1 MNARLT
7 ALCRGA
13 LAVAVGF
20 PLVAVGM
27 PAPALAAVPALER
40 QWHLDALRV
49 TEAHEISTGEGVT
62 VAVIDTGVYAAHP
75 DLAGRV
81 LDGRRLIGRDDKG
94 KVDERNH
101 GTGVA
106 GLIAA
111 RGGGRGHA
119 LGIAPRARILP
130 VTIATNTFAGSNL
143 PEGIR
148 YAVDRGAKVIN
159 ISNGGPTTS
168 TALDEAVR
176 YAQSRDVVVVAAA
189 GNAEQ
194 GDAEVLYPA
203 RLPGVIAVGA
213 TDRDGEPWSGGT
225 RGEQIAITAP
235 GVDIST
241 TAGRW
246 SDLTEGGYVTVDGGT
261 SAAAPLVAGAAA
273 LIRAR
278 YPQASAAEVVN
289 RLVSTA
295 RDAGP
300 PGRDDRYGF
309 GRLDL
314 VRALTAEVPPVDA
327 NPLGAVP
334 VAESAEE
341 TTGGRGGGVDLGWL
355 VPLLI
360 GLLVAA
366 VLVVLVVVLLV
377 GRRANRA
384 ARR

>member
-1 MNARLT
+1 MSARLS
-7 ALCRGA
+7 ALRRSVLAGVAGLA
-13 LAVAVGF
+13 LTVVGTPVPAVAAP
-20 PLVAVGM
+20 PLQ
-27 PAPALAAVPALER
+27 R

-49 TEAHEISTGEGVT
+49 GEAHRISTGAGVI
-62 VAVIDTGVYAAHP
+62 VAVVDTGVYAAHP
-75 DLAGRV
+75 DLAGRI

-94 KVDERNH
+94 QVDERNH

-111 RGGGRGHA
+111 RGGGNGRA
-119 LGIAPRARILP
+119 LGIAPDARILP
-130 VTIATNTFAGSNL
+130 VTVATNTFGGSNL

-148 YAVDRGAKVIN
+148 YAVDHGATVVN

-168 TALDEAVR
+168 SALDEAVR
-176 YAQSRDVVVVAAA
+176 YAQSKDVVVVAAA

-194 GDAEVLYPA
+194 GDTGVLYPA

-225 RGEQIAITAP
+225 RGEIAITAP
-235 GVDIST
+235 GVDVST

-246 SDLTEGGYVTVDGGT
+246 SDLTEGGYVTVDGT

-273 LIRAR
+273 LVRAR
-278 YPQASAAEVVN
+278 YPEASAAEVVN

-300 PGRDDRYGF
+300 SGRDDRYGF

-314 VRALTAEVPPVDA
+314 VRALTADVPPVDA

-334 VAESAEE
+334 AAEATEE
-341 TTGGRGGGVDLGWL
+341 TGGRAGLALGPL
-355 VPLLI
+355 VPVVI
-360 GLLVAA
+360 GLLVVAA
-366 VLVVLVVVLLV
+366 LVVLVVVLLV
-377 GRRANRA
+377 LRRSNRA
-384 ARR
+384 AGR

>member
-1 MNARLT
+1 MSARLS
-7 ALCRGA
+7 ALCRRV
-13 LAVAVGF
+13 LAVAAG
-20 PLVAVGM
+20 LALTAVGTPV
-27 PAPALAAVPALER
+27 PAGAAVPPLER

-49 TEAHEISTGEGVT
+49 GEAHRISTGEGVT
-62 VAVIDTGVYAAHP
+62 VAVIDTGVYAEHP

-81 LDGRRLIGRDDKG
+81 LDGTRLIGRDDKG

-111 RGGGRGHA
+111 RGGGRGRA
-119 LGIAPRARILP
+119 LGIAPGARILP
-130 VTIATNTFAGSNL
+130 VTVATNTFAGSNL

-148 YAVDRGAKVIN
+148 YAVDHGATVVN

-168 TALDEAVR
+168 SALTDAVR
-176 YAQSRDVVVVAAA
+176 YAQSKDVVVVAAA

-194 GDAEVLYPA
+194 GDTGVLYPA

-213 TDRDGEPWSGGT
+213 TGRDGEPWSGGT

-235 GVDIST
+235 GVDVST

-246 SDLTEGGYVTVDGGT
+246 SDLTEGGYVTVDGT

-278 YPQASAAEVVN
+278 YPEASAAEVVN

-309 GRLDL
+309 GGLDL
-314 VRALTAEVPPVDA
+314 VRALTADVPPVDA

-334 VAESAEE
+334 AAASEE
-341 TTGGRGGGVDLGWL
+341 TTAQESGGLDLGPL
-355 VPLLI
+355 VPVVI
-360 GLLVAA
+360 GLLVVAA
-366 VLVVLVVVLLV
+366 LVVLVVVLLV
-377 GRRANRA
+377 IRRSNRPTSH
-384 ARR
+384 

>member
-1 MNARLT
+1 MSARLS
-7 ALCRGA
+7 ALRRSV
-13 LAVAVGF
+13 LAV
-20 PLVAVGM
+20 VAGL
-27 PAPALAAVPALER
+27 ALTAAGTPVPAVAAAPGLER

-49 TEAHEISTGEGVT
+49 TEAHRISTGEGVT
-62 VAVIDTGVYAAHP
+62 VAVVDTGVYAEHP
-75 DLAGRV
+75 DLAGRI

-111 RGGGRGHA
+111 RGGGHGRA
-119 LGIAPRARILP
+119 LGIAPDARILP
-130 VTIATNTFAGSNL
+130 VTVATNTFAGSNL

-148 YAVDRGAKVIN
+148 YAVDHGAKVVN

-168 TALDEAVR
+168 SALDEAVR
-176 YAQSRDVVVVAAA
+176 YAQSKDVVVVAAA

-194 GDAEVLYPA
+194 GDTGVLYPA

-213 TDRDGEPWSGGT
+213 TDRDGKPWSGGT

-235 GVDIST
+235 GVDVST

-246 SDLTEGGYVTVDGGT
+246 SDLTEGGYVTVDGT

-273 LIRAR
+273 LVRAR
-278 YPQASAAEVVN
+278 YPEASAAEVVN

-300 PGRDDRYGF
+300 SGRDDQYGF

-314 VRALTAEVPPVDA
+314 VRALTADVPPVDA
-327 NPLGAVP
+327 NPLGTVP
-334 VAESAEE
+334 VAESEE
-341 TTGGRGGGVDLGWL
+341 TAADSNDGVDLGLL
-355 VPLLI
+355 VPFVI
-360 GLLVAA
+360 GLLVVAA
-366 VLVVLVVVLLV
+366 LVVLLVVVLLV
-377 GRRANRA
+377 VRRANRP

>member
-1 MNARLT
+1 MSTPLA
-7 ALCRGA
+7 ALRRGV
-13 LAVAVGF
+13 LAVAVGI

-27 PAPALAAVPALER
+27 PAPALAAAPPLKR

-49 TEAHEISTGEGVT
+49 TEAHKISTGEGVI
-62 VAVIDTGVYAAHP
+62 VAVVDTGVYAAHP

-81 LDGRRLIGRDDKG
+81 LDGKRLIGRDDKG
-94 KVDERNH
+94 KVDEHNH

-119 LGIAPRARILP
+119 LGIAPKARILP

-159 ISNGGPTTS
+159 ISNGGPKTN
-168 TALDEAVR
+168 TALNEAVR
-176 YAQSRDVVVVAAA
+176 YAQSMDVVVVAAA
-189 GNAEQ
+189 GNADQ
-194 GDAEVLYPA
+194 GDAGVIYPA
-203 RLPGVIAVGA
+203 RLPGVIAVAA
-213 TDRDGEPWSGGT
+213 TDRDGKPWSGGT
-225 RGEQIAITAP
+225 RGEQVAITAP

-241 TAGRW
+241 TAGLW

-278 YPQASAAEVVN
+278 YPKASAAEVVN

-295 RDAGP
+295 QDAGA

-334 VAESAEE
+334 AAVDEDTADPGD
-341 TTGGRGGGVDLGWL
+341 GGTDLRWL
-355 VPLLI
+355 VPVLI
-360 GLLVAA
+360 GLVAM
-366 VLVVLVVVLLV
+366 VTIVVLLV
-377 GRRANRA
+377 VLLVVRRTNRP